1 MKRFVALSALIFAMS
16 MAAHA
21 QVCPGS
27 HLNYYVRDAH
37 GRLIDADAN
46 GLVYEGAGS
55 DPKLYGKWTVQSRL
69 TYHNGFDLPSDLALF
84 DKSTNKSLVA
94 RGMCGFRG
102 PVDLKLTLGGQ
113 VMELHFALPD
123 MGSGF
128 ASADFSVDSITFK
141 AGKYQID
148 MTKPTTAAS
157 YGRYGGYFAASAW
170 KPEN

>member
-1 MKRFVALSALIFAMS
+1 MMKAILIAAILFTFSA
-16 MAAHA
+16 MACA
-21 QVCPGS
+21 QLCPGS

-46 GLVYEGAGS
+46 GLIYEDSGP

-69 TYHNGFDLPSDLALF
+69 TYHSGFDLPSDLALF

-102 PVDLKLTLGGQ
+102 PVDLKLTLSGQ
-113 VMELHFALPD
+113 VMELHFAIPD
-123 MGSGF
+123 MGSGTM
-128 ASADFSVDSITFK
+128 SADLSVDSMPFA

-148 MTKPTTAAS
+148 LTKPTTARS
-157 YGRYGGYFAASAW
+157 YGRYGGYFAAAAW
-170 KPEN
+170 KKVN